1 MLNTF
6 IESFPPKP
14 SVRYQD
20 LIAQQHLSFDEAQT
34 QALMAFDELHDMLS
48 GANDNLTGKGI
59 YLWGKVGRGKTF
71 LMDTLVASLPK
82 TVCLRQHFHHFM
94 RDVHKQ
100 LSCLAGSPDPLKII
114 AANLRS
120 QHQVLCFDEFFVN
133 DIGDAM
139 LLGRLMMYLFDEKM
153 IVVTTSNCEPNE
165 LYKDGLQRDN
175 FLPAIKAIYE
185 DMQVLQL
192 SGPIDHR
199 LQGSTYNKS
208 TQNKGSLK
216 NYRILSNNQSSD
228 AVINGWYEKLNL
240 EQNPGEIDILGRDI
254 QYQGL
259 FKKHIAFDFSDLCL
273 GPRSHFDYIEI
284 AKRFDVIVLLNVPEL
299 GGAVGEHIKARGTE
313 DGSVGSGSTGER
325 QVMLAPMDDGAR
337 RFIALIDELYDQR
350 IKLYLSCEVP
360 LNQLYTQGSLDF
372 QFERARSRLI
382 EMGSEEYLAIKSLD
396 HAASEPVLK
405 GINHNI
411 IEQVHGT

>member
-1 MLNTF
+1 MLNALLDL
-6 IESFPPKP
+6 FPPRP
-14 SVRYQD
+14 SARYHD
-20 LIAQQHLSFDEAQT
+20 LIAQQRLSFDRAQT
-34 QALMAFDELHDMLS
+34 QALKAFDELHGMLS
-48 GANDNLTGKGI
+48 GTNPNLTGKGI

-82 TVCLRQHFHHFM
+82 SVCLRQHFHHFM
-94 RDVHKQ
+94 RDVHEQ
-100 LSCLAGSPDPLKII
+100 LSRITGSQDPLKII

-120 QHQVLCFDEFFVN
+120 QHRVLCFDEFFVS

-153 IVVTTSNCEPNE
+153 LVVTTSNCEPNA

-175 FLPAIKAIYE
+175 LLPAIKAIYE
-185 DMQVLQL
+185 QMQVLQL
-192 SGPIDHR
+192 SGPKDHR
-199 LQGSTYNKS
+199 KQGSTY
-208 TQNKGSLK
+208 KGTHTHGTLK
-216 NYRILSNNQSSD
+216 NYRVLPSNQSRDS
-228 AVINGWYEKLNL
+228 VVKSWYDTFSL
-240 EQNPGEIDILGRDI
+240 EQSIGQIDILGREI
-254 QYQGL
+254 LYQGI
-259 FKKHIAFDFSDLCL
+259 FKKHIAFDFNDLCL

-284 AKRFDVIVLLNVPEL
+284 AKRFNVIILLNVPEL

-360 LNQLYTQGSLDF
+360 LNRLYTQGSLDF

-382 EMGSEEYLAIKSLD
+382 EMGSEEYLATKSLD
-396 HAASEPVLK
+396 HTASELAFK
-405 GINHNI
+405 SIDHNI
-411 IEQVHGT
+411 IEQVNVS

>member
-1 MLNTF
+1 MLNTL
-6 IESFPPKP
+6 IQSHPPP
-14 SVRYQD
+14 SARYHN
-20 LIAQQHLSFDEAQT
+20 LIAQQRLSFDRAQT
-34 QALMAFDELHDMLS
+34 QALKAFDELHGMLS
-48 GANDNLTGKGI
+48 GANPNVIGKGI

-82 TVCLRQHFHHFM
+82 SVCLRQHFHHFM
-94 RDVHKQ
+94 RDVHEQ
-100 LSCLAGSPDPLKII
+100 LSHLTGSQDPLKII
-114 AANLRS
+114 AANLRL
-120 QHQVLCFDEFFVN
+120 QHRVLCFDEFFVS

-139 LLGRLMMYLFDEKM
+139 LLGRLMMYLFNENM

-185 DMQVLQL
+185 NMDVLQL
-192 SGPIDHR
+192 SGPKDHR
-199 LQGSTYNKS
+199 MQGSTYKS
-208 TQNKGSLK
+208 THTNFTLK
-216 NYRILSNNQSSD
+216 NYRFFPCNQSRDTVVKS
-228 AVINGWYEKLNL
+228 WYDTLNL
-240 EQNPGEIDILGRDI
+240 EQQIGQIDILGRNI
-254 QYQGL
+254 QHRGM
-259 FKKHIAFDFSDLCL
+259 FKQHIAFDFNDLCL

-284 AKRFDVIVLLNVPEL
+284 AKQFNVIVLLNVPEL
-299 GGAVGEHIKARGTE
+299 GGAVGERIKARGTE

-382 EMGSEEYLAIKSLD
+382 EMGSEEYLAMKSVG
-396 HAASEPVLK
+396 HAASESVHK
-405 GINHNI
+405 GINPNV
-411 IEQVHGT
+411 IEQVTGT